1 KRSRKMKEMKK
12 PARSGQEKSGI
23 IEISISE
30 LRYLMKYA
38 AIATNASDEVRKGLI
53 DEVQEWAI
61 SRLDEKTEGYPAT
74 REPEPPVRLHQDK
87 TARPKENPEL
97 CQTESKARRLSVW
110 TLNCLHRRAKC
121 IQEMQR
127 LEALILQG
135 LQSDSEASQSD
146 SVQFVIEI
154 R

>member
-1 KRSRKMKEMKK
+1 MTAMKK

-30 LRYLMKYA
+30 LRYLMAYA
-38 AIATNASDEVRKGLI
+38 AMAANASDEVRKGLI

-74 REPEPPVRLHQDK
+74 REPEPPVGLHQDK
-87 TARPKENPEL
+87 TARPEENPEL
-97 CQTESKARRLSVW
+97 RQTESKAQRLSVW
-110 TLNCLHRRAKC
+110 TLNSLHRRTKC

-127 LEALILQG
+127 LEALVLQAR
-135 LQSDSEASQSD
+135 QSDSEVYQSD
-146 SVQFVIEI
+146 SVQLVIEI

>member
-1 KRSRKMKEMKK
+1 MKEMKK

-61 SRLDEKTEGYPAT
+61 SRLGTKRQKGIQPLESLSHLFVFIKIKRLVQKKIPSF
-74 REPEPPVRLHQDK
+74 VRLNQ
-87 TARPKENPEL
+87 
-97 CQTESKARRLSVW
+97 RRD
-110 TLNCLHRRAKC
+110 
-121 IQEMQR
+121 
-127 LEALILQG
+127 G
-135 LQSDSEASQSD
+135 
-146 SVQFVIEI
+146 
-154 R
+154 

>member
-1 KRSRKMKEMKK
+1 MKEMKK
-12 PARSGQEKSGI
+12 PARSGQGKSGF

-38 AIATNASDEVRKGLI
+38 ASVTNAPREVSKGLI

-61 SRLDEKTEGYPAT
+61 SRLNEKTEGYSAI

-87 TARPKENPEL
+87 TARPEENPEL
-97 CQTESKARRLSVW
+97 RQTESKARRLSVW
-110 TLNCLHRRAKC
+110 TLDCLHRRAKC
-121 IQEMQR
+121 IQEVQR
-127 LEALILQG
+127 LEALILQAR
-135 LQSDSEASQSD
+135 QSASEAPQSD
-146 SVQFVIEI
+146 SVQIVIEI